1 MIEILRSNDPVLIS
15 LVESLLSE
23 ADIGF
28 FVADGFISAVE
39 GSIGAFPRRVMV
51 VDGDEQTARR
61 ILADAGLA
69 AELRKSK

>member
-15 LVESLLSE
+15 LVESLLGE

-51 VDGDEQTARR
+51 VEDDEDEARK
-61 ILADAGLA
+61 ILTDAGLS
-69 AELRKSK
+69 AELRKS